1 MLQFGAGLLCLQ
13 GERTLSVEQ
22 PPRILIVE
30 DTVEF
35 ANLVRIALRSL
46 NVDIEHVTQGS
57 AALQA
62 IAASLP
68 DLILLDIA
76 LPDMDGWR
84 LLDALRRE
92 PLNRQREPLIIV
104 LTGYGDPANRLMG
117 KLQGVHGYLV
127 KPCVPQSIREAVA
140 SALQLESD
148 EPSSGHST
156 R

>member
-1 MLQFGAGLLCLQ
+1 M
-13 GERTLSVEQ
+13 SVEQ
-22 PPRILIVE
+22 LPRILIVE

-46 NVDIEHVTQGS
+46 NVDIEHVTQGN

-92 PLNRQREPLIIV
+92 PFNRQKEPLIIV

-140 SALQLESD
+140 SALQLEPEPD
-148 EPSSGHST
+148 EPGSSNST
-156 R
+156 A